1 LADNIPATGGEDM
14 MTTTKP
20 QVTWGESFTIEPDD
34 GPGFIVLAQRS
45 ATSFELQSNIRFNGN
60 TGLTH
65 LGISDNAIERLRRV
79 DAAELTETDL
89 ASIPPPFRWWMN
101 TYGIHTPAALI
112 HDRYI
117 GSPDGLPEGVTE
129 QHIDRYFRFMLHD
142 LDVQFARR
150 WLMWSAVA
158 LRTRCMSGGLRRL
171 TLALWVLVSLVGTA
185 LLVASIVTGS
195 TWGIAAG
202 LLLPLP
208 ASLLWGRQAG
218 AGIISAYIALPWL
231 LLPALIAGA
240 FGLAYLVVEAVLSS
254 IFDREPI
261 AERAPSAETRPAT
274 SAAAA

>member
-1 LADNIPATGGEDM
+1 
-14 MTTTKP
+14 MTTTTEP
-20 QVTWGESFTIEPDD
+20 QVTWGDSFTIEPDD

-45 ATSFELQSNIRFNGN
+45 ATSFELQSSIRFNGD

-65 LGISDNAIERLRRV
+65 LGISDDAIERLRRV
-79 DAAELTETDL
+79 DATELTDTDL

-129 QHIDRYFRFMLHD
+129 QHIDRYFRFMLRD
-142 LDVQFARR
+142 LGVRFARR

-185 LLVASIVTGS
+185 LLVASIATGS

-208 ASLLWGRQAG
+208 TSLLWGRQAG
-218 AGIISAYIALPWL
+218 AGIISAYIGLPWL
-231 LLPALIAGA
+231 LLPSLIAA
-240 FGLAYLVVEAVLSS
+240 VFGIAYLVVEAILSS
-254 IFDREPI
+254 IFDREPD
-261 AERAPSAETRPAT
+261 AVRASTVDPQPAT
-274 SAAAA
+274 AAPTAA

>member
-1 LADNIPATGGEDM
+1 
-14 MTTTKP
+14 MTTTKSH
-20 QVTWGESFTIEPDD
+20 VTWGNSFTIEPDD

-45 ATSFELQSNIRFNGN
+45 ATSFELQSSIRFNGD

-65 LGISDNAIERLRRV
+65 LGISDDAIKRLRRV
-79 DAAELTETDL
+79 DAAELSETDL
-89 ASIPPPFRWWMN
+89 ASIPPPFRWWTN
-101 TYGIHTPAALI
+101 TYGAHTPAALI

-129 QHIDRYFRFMLHD
+129 RHIDRYFRFMLRD
-142 LDVQFARR
+142 LDVRFARR

-185 LLVASIVTGS
+185 LLVTSIATGS

-231 LLPALIAGA
+231 LMPSLIAGV
-240 FGLAYLVVEAVLSS
+240 FGIAYLLVEAILSS
-254 IFDREPI
+254 VFDRDRI
-261 AERAPSAETRPAT
+261 AERMPAPEPRPTT
-274 SAAAA
+274 SAAAAA

>member
-1 LADNIPATGGEDM
+1 
-14 MTTTKP
+14 MTTTKSH
-20 QVTWGESFTIEPDD
+20 VTWGNSFTIEPDD

-45 ATSFELQSNIRFNGN
+45 ATSFELQSSIRFNGD

-65 LGISDNAIERLRRV
+65 LGISDDAIKRLRRV
-79 DAAELTETDL
+79 DAAELSETDL
-89 ASIPPPFRWWMN
+89 ASIPPPFRWWTN
-101 TYGIHTPAALI
+101 TYGAHTPAALI

-129 QHIDRYFRFMLHD
+129 QHIDRYFRFMLRD
-142 LDVQFARR
+142 LDVRFARR

-185 LLVASIVTGS
+185 LLVTSIATGS

-231 LLPALIAGA
+231 LMPSLIAGV
-240 FGLAYLVVEAVLSS
+240 FGIAYLLVEAILSS
-254 IFDREPI
+254 VFDRDRI
-261 AERAPSAETRPAT
+261 AERMPAPEPRPTT
-274 SAAAA
+274 SAAAAA